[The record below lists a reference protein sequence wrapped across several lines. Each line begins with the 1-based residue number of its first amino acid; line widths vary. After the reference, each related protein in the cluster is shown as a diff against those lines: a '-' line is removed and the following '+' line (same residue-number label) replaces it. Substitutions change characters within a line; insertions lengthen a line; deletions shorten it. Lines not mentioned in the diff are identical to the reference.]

1 MPAMNTETKSYDPLQ
16 HSYDSVHAGQITAR
30 KFLTEKRWHSDKS
43 VMTSSPRDVTFSRR
57 LSMAESNVVGP
68 ALMTSSPWDVTVA
81 RRLSNAESNAVGPAL
96 TLEAVKQ
103 HSKSTAAT
111 LLDGGALKPQKQL
124 KPKTR
129 KPEDMQKT
137 GKMSELQMRRFTL
150 FFFGPELKKQSDAYF
165 STLQ

>member
-1 MPAMNTETKSYDPLQ
+1 MNTETKSSDPLE

-30 KFLTEKRWHSDKS
+30 KFLTEKRWHSDTS
-43 VMTSSPRDVTFSRR
+43 VMTSSTRDVTFSRRFSNPESNAVGPALMTSSPRDVTFS
-57 LSMAESNVVGP
+57 
-68 ALMTSSPWDVTVA
+68 

-96 TLEAVKQ
+96 TLEAIKQ

-111 LLDGGALKPQKQL
+111 LLDGGAFKPQKQL

-129 KPEDMQKT
+129 KSEDMQKT

-150 FFFGPELKKQSDAYF
+150 FFFGPEPKKQSDAYF
-165 STLQ
+165 SMLQ

>member
-1 MPAMNTETKSYDPLQ
+1 MPAMNTETKSYDPLK
-16 HSYDSVHAGQITAR
+16 HSYDSVHAGQITVR
-30 KFLTEKRWHSDKS
+30 KFLTEKRWHSDTS
-43 VMTSSPRDVTFSRR
+43 VMTSSTRDVTFSRRFSNPESNALGPALMTSSPRDVTFSRI
-57 LSMAESNVVGP
+57 
-68 ALMTSSPWDVTVA
+68 
-81 RRLSNAESNAVGPAL
+81 LSNAESNAVGPAL
-96 TLEAVKQ
+96 TLEAIKQ
-103 HSKSTAAT
+103 HSKSTVAT

>member
-1 MPAMNTETKSYDPLQ
+1 MNTETKSADPLQ

-30 KFLTEKRWHSDKS
+30 KFQSQMRRHSDTS

-57 LSMAESNVVGP
+57 LSMAESN
-68 ALMTSSPWDVTVA
+68 
-81 RRLSNAESNAVGPAL
+81 AVGPAL
-96 TLEAVKQ
+96 TLEAIKQ

-150 FFFGPELKKQSDAYF
+150 FFFGS
-165 STLQ
+165 

>member
-1 MPAMNTETKSYDPLQ
+1 MPAINTETKHPDPLQ

-30 KFLTEKRWHSDKS
+30 KFHTEKRRHSDTS
-43 VMTSSPRDVTFSRR
+43 VMTSSPRDVTF
-57 LSMAESNVVGP
+57 P
-68 ALMTSSPWDVTVA
+68 

-96 TLEAVKQ
+96 TLEAIKQ
-103 HSKSTAAT
+103 HSKSTAAK
-111 LLDGGALKPQKQL
+111 LLDGGASKPQKQL

-129 KPEDMQKT
+129 KSEDMQKT

-150 FFFGPELKKQSDAYF
+150 FFFGPEPKKQSDAYF